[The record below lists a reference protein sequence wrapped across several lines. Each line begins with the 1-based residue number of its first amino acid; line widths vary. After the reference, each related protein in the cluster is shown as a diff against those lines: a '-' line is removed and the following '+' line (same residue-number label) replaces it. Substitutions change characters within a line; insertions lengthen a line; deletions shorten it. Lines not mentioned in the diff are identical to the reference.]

1 MGFAWLTYWHI
12 RVLIMRWL
20 SLLPLLAF
28 SCADENKATHEDLF
42 YAMAE
47 VESGSDDNAVGDDGA
62 SRGRYMIQR
71 AYWLDATD
79 YDPFI
84 GGSYN
89 DVISAEYSQKVI
101 EAYMRRY
108 LGDEVWENLTPEN
121 IFLIARSH
129 NGGGISGRRNP
140 NTAEYGKRVLRLT
153 LAKRNMRRD

>member
-1 MGFAWLTYWHI
+1 
-12 RVLIMRWL
+12 MRWL

-62 SRGRYMIQR
+62 SIGRFQIQR
-71 AYWLDATD
+71 AYWQDATD

-84 GGSYN
+84 KGSYN

-108 LGDEVWENLTPEN
+108 LGDAIWET
-121 IFLIARSH
+121 RC
-129 NGGGISGRRNP
+129 GRI
-140 NTAEYGKRVLRLT
+140 
-153 LAKRNMRRD
+153 